1 MLHKETCADVQPGTG
16 EDVGMVVDGP
26 VGAFQLPA
34 QGLGGIGQR
43 RFGKGAVDQARLFPC
58 QRGGGWSQHFLKQLQ
73 RRGVDI
79 TRFCTGDDTRL
90 RRDHFTQGAQLLLQ
104 QRHGFWQLN
113 QHHARRLRIV
123 SGTVEELDARL
134 GNIVVTQ
141 VLTCGKLAEIGVANA
156 VRRMFRQRTA
166 QRTEGIIQDQHR
178 AANLGIVQLLQQ
190 IFICSFPR
198 QQRVN
203 VIRFRET
210 FK

>member
-1 MLHKETCADVQPGTG
+1 MLDKKARADIQSGTG
-16 EDVGMVVDGP
+16 EDVGVVMDSP

-34 QGLGGIGQR
+34 ERLRGSGQL
-43 RFGKGAVDQARLFPC
+43 RFAERTVDQSGFFPR
-58 QRGGGWSQHFLKQLQ
+58 QRSGGWTQHFFKQFQ
-73 RRGVDI
+73 RRGMYI
-79 TRFCTGDDTRL
+79 TRFCPGDDARFW
-90 RRDHFTQGAQLLLQ
+90 RYHFAQRTQLLLQ

-113 QHHARRLRIV
+113 QHHARRLRII

-134 GNIVVTQ
+134 GNVVVTQ
-141 VLTCGKLAEIGVANA
+141 VLTRGKLAEIGVANA

-166 QRTEGIIQDQHR
+166 QRAEGIIQDQHR